1 MKVTKKKVNPSTL
14 SSTVKAHEDLY
25 YICLN
30 FKEMLSPMITES
42 RSGTDLVS
50 HQVVLPG
57 IRSCLYS
64 EHGTEA
70 VGSPWCLGGMRHS
83 SGCALPRVPH
93 LPLAFPR
100 SSGDWQPTT
109 GTPLAFGCA
118 SLCPCTDWPW
128 GGNVNLLENTFSYLL
143 PAPPPLC
150 FFSCSPL

>member
-1 MKVTKKKVNPSTL
+1 MKVTKKKVNPSTF

-30 FKEMLSPMITES
+30 FKETLSAMITES

-64 EHGTEA
+64 EHGTGSCGVTVVPGGNEA
-70 VGSPWCLGGMRHS
+70 QLRLCTAQGAPPP
-83 SGCALPRVPH
+83 SGIPEKQRWLT
-93 LPLAFPR
+93 
-100 SSGDWQPTT
+100 PTT
-109 GTPLAFGCA
+109 GTPSAFGCA

-128 GGNVNLLENTFSYLL
+128 GGNVNLLENTFLYLL

-150 FFSCSPL
+150 FFPCSPL